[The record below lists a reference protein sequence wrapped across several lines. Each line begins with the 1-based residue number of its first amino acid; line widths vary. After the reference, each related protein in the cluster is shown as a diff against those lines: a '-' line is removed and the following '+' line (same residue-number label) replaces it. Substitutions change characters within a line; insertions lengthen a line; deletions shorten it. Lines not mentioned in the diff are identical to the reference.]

1 MEKVD
6 ATVGNQ
12 SLLET
17 MQDYGSAEG
26 SPPEALDH
34 PYNALVPVL
43 DDVNPDDAFSTV
55 TCAALP
61 LDSPGTLKQS
71 RRFVGVLRIRLSARQ
86 VPRERRRPNV
96 VPGLAPTRIVGVC
109 QSADTSEATWRSL
122 LRQPYCSNGCCRVR
136 PCSAAAA
143 AGWQQTAQNNFWPP
157 TLLPC

>member
-1 MEKVD
+1 MEVEKVD

-61 LDSPGTLKQS
+61 LDSPRTLKQS
-71 RRFVGVLRIRLSARQ
+71 RRFVGVLRIRLSACQ

-96 VPGLAPTRIVGVC
+96 VPGLPSQVRQGQLSNCDCDAGTAM
-109 QSADTSEATWRSL
+109 QSPAR
-122 LRQPYCSNGCCRVR
+122 RG
-136 PCSAAAA
+136 
-143 AGWQQTAQNNFWPP
+143 
-157 TLLPC
+157 